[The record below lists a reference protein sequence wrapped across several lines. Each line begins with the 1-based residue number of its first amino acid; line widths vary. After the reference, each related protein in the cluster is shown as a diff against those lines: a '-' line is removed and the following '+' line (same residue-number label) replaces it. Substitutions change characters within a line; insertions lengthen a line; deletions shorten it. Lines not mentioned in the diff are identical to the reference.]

1 MTHNEAI
8 ELLVK
13 EAASSDKKR
22 LTELFLQTLVNGQI
36 HFGLQVLSKMKTF
49 HVHSYSY
56 LNIPKTGDRFKDDRL
71 IAKEYKKP
79 VLERNVIAFEDMP
92 KEQQAEIVNQ
102 TNLQHCILCSCQF
115 ERNLEEYPYDPLIG
129 PCDDNIYEMLQC
141 LWQENK
147 ESQSSLH
154 NQGLQNEGLYILK
167 EVFETIIS
175 VQKSDGIRDVFKLLK
190 KKEFFKHWKKEEKRI
205 SVKFAELALQRLLEI
220 MGYLSILHTEKYRGS
235 FYEFNEGCTPRSS
248 RSSDWNYP
256 VDFWRGKNGID
267 KIAFQYWFG
276 EYDELEKFWKQ

>member
-92 KEQQAEIVNQ
+92 KEQQAEILNQ
-102 TNLQHCILCSCQF
+102 LREVCKLTALSANSLRSAQIYFFAMCLFYVLANLSVIWRNILTTLLLDLVMIIFMRCCSAYGKKIKRAKVLFTIKGFKMKDCIFL
-115 ERNLEEYPYDPLIG
+115 
-129 PCDDNIYEMLQC
+129 
-141 LWQENK
+141 K
-147 ESQSSLH
+147 KSL
-154 NQGLQNEGLYILK
+154 
-167 EVFETIIS
+167 
-175 VQKSDGIRDVFKLLK
+175 KLL
-190 KKEFFKHWKKEEKRI
+190 
-205 SVKFAELALQRLLEI
+205 
-220 MGYLSILHTEKYRGS
+220 YL
-235 FYEFNEGCTPRSS
+235 
-248 RSSDWNYP
+248 
-256 VDFWRGKNGID
+256 
-267 KIAFQYWFG
+267 
-276 EYDELEKFWKQ
+276 